1 MNQVVDL
8 FLSDTRNKIINNNVY
23 HPAACESDVRRH
35 SDDIISDI
43 ISVMQRYH
51 FSHAHHPEVPYHPPS
66 EFQLFQVELDDDDP
80 CGTHDEVLLAL
91 AASFSS
97 K

>member
-8 FLSDTRNKIINNNVY
+8 FLSDTRKKIINNNVY

-35 SDDIISDI
+35 SDNNSI
-43 ISVMQRYH
+43 MLRYH

-80 CGTHDEVLLAL
+80 CGTHDEAAL
-91 AASFSS
+91 TASFFIQTITGIDI
-97 K
+97 